1 MEGAGASK
9 AVSIDQVF
17 SSDTHH
23 EADALA
29 NENSV
34 SAKVRTHFAVLG
46 ELFGE
51 LSASLKNFI
60 HFLEEKGVVGLEGA
74 ASKVNRNY
82 NLLQSL
88 NDRVRVC
95 VLASTALET
104 NLREAGLCQ
113 QLERAVVPVGL
124 VVRIRQLQ
132 RTWHLLFRCMATTI
146 AQLAHEGWL
155 LITQR
160 EQESKALERIYRKH
174 VIICK
179 KEAALLEHIQR
190 VHVGLFADKERDR
203 STTRD
208 QALTYSVMLTE
219 RYERLC
225 REHAH
230 LQRRFASLVEARRRV
245 NDTRH
250 DKPSG
255 VLGPGDR
262 PERSHGWAT
271 GDSIPWP
278 RRNALANTRVGS
290 GSDARASSWSV
301 SSVVR
306 SSLQPD
312 QIATQSLKLEPDA
325 RDGVAGWTLPMDPE
339 EQLVR
344 SLSAATS
351 LHILVASLK
360 ADAYR
365 YSVTPE
371 GG

>member
-1 MEGAGASK
+1 MERTGASDV
-9 AVSIDQVF
+9 VSIDRDVD
-17 SSDTHH
+17 SDTHR

-29 NENSV
+29 NESSV
-34 SAKVRTHFAVLG
+34 YAKVRTFFAVLG
-46 ELFGE
+46 ELFAE
-51 LSASLKNFI
+51 LNASLKSFI

-74 ASKVNRNY
+74 TSKVNRNY

-113 QLERAVVPVGL
+113 QLERVVVPVGL

-174 VIICK
+174 VIICT

-190 VHVGLFADKERDR
+190 VHVGLFAHKEHDR

-208 QALTYSVMLTE
+208 QALTHSVMLTE
-219 RYERLC
+219 RYQRLC

-230 LQRRFASLVEARRRV
+230 LQRRFASLVEEWRRV
-245 NDTRH
+245 NDNRN
-250 DKPSG
+250 DKPFG
-255 VLGPGDR
+255 VHGPGDR
-262 PERSHGWAT
+262 LERFHGWAT
-271 GDSIPWP
+271 RDSTPWP
-278 RRNALANTRVGS
+278 RRNALVNTRVGS
-290 GSDARASSWSV
+290 GSDARATPWSV
-301 SSVVR
+301 SSFVR
-306 SSLQPD
+306 SSLQRD
-312 QIATQSLKLEPDA
+312 QIAAQSLELELDT
-325 RDGVAGWTLPMDPE
+325 RDGVAGWSLPMDPE
-339 EQLVR
+339 EPPVR
-344 SLSAATS
+344 SLSAATG
-351 LHILVASLK
+351 LHALVASLK

-365 YSVTPE
+365 YGVTPE
-371 GG
+371 RG